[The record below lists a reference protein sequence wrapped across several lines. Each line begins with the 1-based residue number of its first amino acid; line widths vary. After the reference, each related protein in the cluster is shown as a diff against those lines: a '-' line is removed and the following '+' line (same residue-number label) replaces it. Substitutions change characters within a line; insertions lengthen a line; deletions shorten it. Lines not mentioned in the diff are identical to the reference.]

1 MSDLRPVEVTTVDAD
16 KSQSE
21 QGRITIAR
29 RVHNHNG
36 LFHRWIVKNGEIHEL
51 VELEDG
57 RLALFEYSEIRFTDR
72 DCQGKESGLT
82 KSG

>member
-1 MSDLRPVEVTTVDAD
+1 MSDLRSCLVTIVDTD
-16 KSQSE
+16 KTRSKE
-21 QGRITIAR
+21 GRITIVS

-36 LFHRWIVKNGEIHEL
+36 LFHRWVVRNGEIQGL

-57 RLALFEYSEIRFTDR
+57 RLALFEYNEIQFTDR
-72 DCQGKESGLT
+72 NFQEEESELT